1 MLQTPTTITR
11 DERPE
16 QMRARAERNG
26 YKNGTKFNS
35 LESQVKYDSRFTGLL
50 PTPTFMEGIKWANQY
65 NPDSQMGQSL
75 SAMAG
80 SGMLPT
86 PTARDYKNP
95 SSPDGERIERKIREG
110 YTIELNDLAPMGIL
124 PTPSARDWKGKTTPG
139 VKKQGGQVY
148 GEMLPDTIGRMM
160 EASCPETAGGSFR
173 LSPLFTEEMMG
184 FPFLWTALPFLQ
196 YLDRQ
201 LTEKETHKSTPS
213 QSGET
218 NL

>member
-50 PTPTFMEGIKWANQY
+50 PTPTVNDMKNATL
-65 NPDSQMGQSL
+65 PPSQGERHGGL
-75 SAMAG
+75 STTIIN
-80 SGMLPT
+80 GMLPT

-139 VKKQGGQVY
+139 VKKQGGQMY
-148 GEMLPDTIGRMM
+148 GEMLPDTIGRVM

-184 FPFLWTALPFLQ
+184 FPSLWTTLPFL
-196 YLDRQ
+196 
-201 LTEKETHKSTPS
+201 K